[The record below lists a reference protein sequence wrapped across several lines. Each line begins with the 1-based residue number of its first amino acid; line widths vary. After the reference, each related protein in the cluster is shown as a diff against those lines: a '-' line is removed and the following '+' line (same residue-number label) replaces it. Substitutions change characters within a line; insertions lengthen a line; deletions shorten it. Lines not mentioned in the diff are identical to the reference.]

1 MKHSA
6 VATTPSETQARW
18 QQMHRR
24 YAVVHRVID
33 AGRIDDLDP
42 EIKAV
47 FPDRAEL
54 VRALFQQWT
63 TLIGGCVDFALEVGQ
78 DHDGADTLRAAHRAA
93 LRRAPAL
100 YRLIV
105 QESATPLGARLN
117 DQENLR
123 LAYAVGLAHAG
134 ETSAQAAAV
143 VSQILASVDTPSTPP
158 TPSWFRTTVDWITG
172 RESNS
177 VEGLLT

>member
-1 MKHSA
+1 MKQAALSFA
-6 VATTPSETQARW
+6 PSETQARW

-33 AGRIDDLDP
+33 AGRIDDQDP

-63 TLIGGCVDFALEVGQ
+63 TLMGGCVDFALEVGQ
-78 DHDGADTLRAAHRAA
+78 DHEGEETLRAAHRAA
-93 LRRAPAL
+93 LRRSPSL

-105 QESATPLGARLN
+105 QESSTPLGERLN
-117 DQENLR
+117 HQENVR
-123 LAYAVGLAHAG
+123 LACAVGIAHAG

-143 VSQILASVDTPSTPP
+143 VSRILASVDTPSAVP
-158 TPSWFRTTVDWITG
+158 TPGWFRSAVDWIAG
-172 RESNS
+172 RE
-177 VEGLLT
+177 VEGPERLLR